1 MRTRL
6 SIEQMVLLGVVS
18 AVVLSL
24 IVFTVLLGPLHAL
37 RIAEAAFLRTVVDRV
52 YEHAMNSGS
61 PTLELRGVGASGF
74 EEVPT
79 QEVRSA
85 TLIADGVE
93 HPATVQ
99 QVKEYEDLALL
110 LIVGEDSPLAP
121 YSRVLLRAPA
131 DASMLNATEARWL
144 CERVGALVPW
154 GQLMSVAVDGE
165 APRLLEVSEVIGP
178 DFARNRNLSM
188 NEVVVLPLGG
198 SGVTG
203 SAQYERIR
211 VCMEQCLSD
220 TTTSHAWADS
230 LAASVDRASVISAV
244 AALQLLGGGR
254 VEENCSLVEDPVTKK
269 FHLAVRSP
277 RFREVEDTTARGP
290 WQRLVMEI
298 PAWRAAYDSLLLS
311 LLEGLDSSPM
321 NDIRTM
327 HAARIRPIVL
337 SDRQKRA
344 VLSSDDPLA
353 YPISVVHVER
363 AQSELHR
370 RMDERFHRLRSRITN
385 PSPPAP

>member
-6 SIEQMVLLGVVS
+6 SIEQMVVLGMVS

-24 IVFTVLLGPLHAL
+24 IVFTVLLGPMHAL

-52 YEHAMNSGS
+52 YEHTMSSGS

-74 EEVPT
+74 EEVST

-85 TLIADGVE
+85 TLIVDGVE
-93 HPATVQ
+93 HPATVR
-99 QVKEYEDLALL
+99 QVNEEGVSALL
-110 LIVGEDSPLAP
+110 LSVGPESPLAP
-121 YSRVLLRAPA
+121 YTHVMLRAPS
-131 DASMLNATEARWL
+131 DASMLNTTEARWL

-154 GQLMSVAVDGE
+154 LQLMSVAVDGG
-165 APRLLEVSEVIGP
+165 APRLLEVHEVIGP
-178 DFARNRNLSM
+178 DFARNRNLSR
-188 NEVVVLPLGG
+188 NDVVVLPMDG

-203 SAQYERIR
+203 STQYERIR

-220 TTTSHAWADS
+220 TSTSHAWADS
-230 LAASVDRASVISAV
+230 LAASVDRGSVISAV

-254 VEENCSLVEDPVTKK
+254 VEENCSLVEDPASKK
-269 FHLAVRSP
+269 FHVAIRTP
-277 RFREVEDTTARGP
+277 RFREVEDTAARGP

-311 LLEGLDSSPM
+311 VLEGSDSSPM
-321 NDIRTM
+321 NELRAM
-327 HAARIRPIVL
+327 RAERIHPAVL

-344 VLSSDDPLA
+344 KLSSDDPLA

-363 AQSELHR
+363 AQAELHE
-370 RMDERFHRLRSRITN
+370 RMDERFHQLRSRITN